1 MRRHAVRRPSQDGEA
16 ASLRDAGGARGLIF
30 AWWSIEGRAPQWS
43 LPDDPREEPGWTD
56 FEIRTLRFAGHPQE
70 TTENSVDLVHLRY
83 VHGYDSVDRIGR
95 LSVDGACLESDFDF
109 KRVRTIARV
118 ASLTFNISANTRIY
132 GLGYSYVKIRE
143 HSIGMDMR
151 LRSMVERE
159 WEELDVAIEDV
170 YRRHEEEEASS

>member
-1 MRRHAVRRPSQDGEA
+1 M
-16 ASLRDAGGARGLIF
+16 
-30 AWWSIEGRAPQWS
+30 
-43 LPDDPREEPGWTD
+43 
-56 FEIRTLRFAGHPQE
+56 
-70 TTENSVDLVHLRY
+70 DLVHLRY

-151 LRSMVERE
+151 LWVLATPAETLPDDSP
-159 WEELDVAIEDV
+159 IC
-170 YRRHEEEEASS
+170 RRDG